1 MINPSN
7 FEALFKQF
15 TENMPKGAL
24 ELQKDLEKNM
34 RVAME
39 ATFRRMNLVTREEFD
54 IQAAVLLKTR
64 SKLENLEAQVA
75 ELETRLQAAETQLPS
90 TVVASEAPKDPPTV

>member
-1 MINPSN
+1 MNTPN
-7 FEALFKQF
+7 QFETLFKQF
-15 TENMPKGAL
+15 AEQLPKGAL

-54 IQAAVLLKTR
+54 IQAAVLAKTR
-64 SKLENLEAQVA
+64 AKLEDLEAQLLA
-75 ELETRLQAAETQLPS
+75 LETRVQQKTPDFPDSGA
-90 TVVASEAPKDPPTV
+90 

>member
-1 MINPSN
+1 MINPNN

-54 IQAAVLLKTR
+54 IQAAVLAKTR
-64 SKLENLEAQVA
+64 SKLETLEAQVA
-75 ELETRLQAAETQLPS
+75 ELEARLQAVEVATPAET
-90 TVVASEAPKDPPTV
+90 APETPKHPPTA